1 MSSSEMPPQ
10 QLEMESI
17 WLLCGV
23 QEGSGSRELSSACSD
38 TGKMWEL
45 GKQHDP
51 QPPCCA
57 RPLSQAACGGPDQ
70 HCLATLFF
78 LPGRDPCSPW
88 TKGCAGAMLT
98 SSPLRI
104 LGRGGSTPPHQHR
117 EVGEDAQGVCLNPA
131 GPALTMGFAWSLP
144 EGRILFHQ
152 ERSRSCRGSHMAW
165 PDPGTR
171 QCQGSH
177 TERARQNI
185 PWPQACP

>member
-1 MSSSEMPPQ
+1 MPPQ

-38 TGKMWEL
+38 IGKMWEL

-57 RPLSQAACGGPDQ
+57 RPLSQAACGGLDQ
-70 HCLATLFF
+70 GCLATLFF

-98 SSPLRI
+98 SSPPRI
-104 LGRGGSTPPHQHR
+104 PGRGGSTPPHQHR

-152 ERSRSCRGSHMAW
+152 ERSRSCLAGITHGLA
-165 PDPGTR
+165 
-171 QCQGSH
+171 
-177 TERARQNI
+177 
-185 PWPQACP
+185 